1 MSTFITTIYEGY
13 RTEIAA
19 VLTSHVEIVNPYVP
33 DAGPDFDFRLGFGV
47 GVGPAR
53 DPQNTASC
61 RYRIQREFVVTL
73 TRRLYLTNKE
83 INDRIT
89 VEKNLLED
97 LNLVIARISASS
109 VLNSAN
115 GIELTQYS
123 GDSGIEFLRFG
134 RTDLL
139 MIQANFETTYVEEY

>member
-1 MSTFITTIYEGY
+1 MSNISTIYDAY

-33 DAGPDFDFRLGFGV
+33 DASPDFDYKIGWGV
-47 GVGPAR
+47 GVGPANN
-53 DPQNTASC
+53 PENTASC
-61 RYRIQREFVVTL
+61 RYRIQREFVVTI
-73 TRRLYLTNKE
+73 TRRLYLTAKDIDE
-83 INDRIT
+83 RIT

-97 LNLVIARISASS
+97 KNLVIARISSS
-109 VLNSAN
+109 SLLNSGS
-115 GIELTQYS
+115 GIELTSYT

-139 MIQANFETTYVEEY
+139 MMQANFETTYVEEY